1 MKAEFKAPSP
11 NKRLKRFGMVNPRM
25 KAELQILTPSAAKIK
40 ISRNNP
46 VMRDRIVVILTEA
59 TFFSSLLTDT

>member
-1 MKAEFKAPSP
+1 
-11 NKRLKRFGMVNPRM
+11 M